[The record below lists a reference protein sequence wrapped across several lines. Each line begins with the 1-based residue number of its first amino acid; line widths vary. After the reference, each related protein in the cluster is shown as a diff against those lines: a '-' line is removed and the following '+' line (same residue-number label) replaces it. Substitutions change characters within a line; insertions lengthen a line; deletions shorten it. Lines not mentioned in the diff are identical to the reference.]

1 MERLEFNPGHDTAD
15 NSTSGD
21 LPSDFNWDLFYLIGL
36 AFIFI
41 SIYTVARIR
50 SKTIRIEEFTIFT

>member
-1 MERLEFNPGHDTAD
+1 MDKIVLNQWNLDLNSTLEDYDTAD

-41 SIYTVARIR
+41 SIYLFI
-50 SKTIRIEEFTIFT
+50 